1 MDSPRMFVRG
11 FLCGLLVLGPCLA
24 RADLLGDLSASDRAK
39 VKAGEQVMTS
49 ETLDGYPWPRVRVYQ
64 KVNATPREVVAV
76 FFDYNNA
83 CHYIPNC
90 LTSRISKELSPRS
103 FEVDYVIDVPILP
116 DEAYTVRNELKED
129 GDDKLCVDW
138 TVLRATSI
146 VESRGNLAVE
156 PFGDGSV
163 IRYTNLVKPSS
174 KAAFLLKGMAMSQ
187 MKDTVQAIVSQ
198 VQKQKGNPSAL
209 RADVSRLDSALRGAN

>member
-1 MDSPRMFVRG
+1 MFLRG
-11 FLCGLLVLGPCLA
+11 FLCGALVLAPWLA

-39 VKAGEQVMTS
+39 VKAGEQVMLS
-49 ETLDGYPWPRVRVYQ
+49 ESLDGYPWPRVRVYQ
-64 KVNATPREVVAV
+64 KVNATPREVIAV

-90 LTSRISKELSPRS
+90 LTSRISKELSSRS

-116 DEAYTVRNELKED
+116 DEAYTVRNELKDD
-129 GDDKLCVDW
+129 GGDNLSVNW

-156 PFGDGSV
+156 PLGDGTV
-163 IRYTNLVKPSS
+163 LRYTNLVKPSS
-174 KAAFLLKGMAMSQ
+174 KAAFLLKGIAMSQ
-187 MKDTVQAIVSQ
+187 MKDTVQAIVTQ
-198 VQKQKGNPSAL
+198 VQKQKGDPVAL
-209 RADVSRLDSALRGAN
+209 NADVTRLDSALRGAN